1 MSKRDGMDVPI
12 DHEGV
17 TVRYSPV
24 TPCAATQWSVENQD
38 YEDGG
43 LIPVCI
49 KLFSITMTT
58 GSGGIRMN
66 VKRYGEVGEPP
77 FRTQRLFSENGQWY
91 FETREGTQVGPYRD
105 RQEVKKALA
114 VFIAQRMLLTK
125 HRHTEDRDYLPG
137 SQDGVEVMVEEL
149 RDYFSEFQAHGQTA
163 AAAWANQ
170 RLQEL
175 IRNAGSF
182 SSHTTRV
189 DAIRYALDLDT

>member
-1 MSKRDGMDVPI
+1 
-12 DHEGV
+12 
-17 TVRYSPV
+17 
-24 TPCAATQWSVENQD
+24 
-38 YEDGG
+38 
-43 LIPVCI
+43 
-49 KLFSITMTT
+49 
-58 GSGGIRMN
+58 MN
-66 VKRYGEVGEPP
+66 VKRYGEEGDPP

-125 HRHTEDRDYLPG
+125 HRHTDDQDYLPG

-149 RDYFSEFQAHGQTA
+149 REYFSEFQAHGQTA

-175 IRNAGSF
+175 IRNAGGF